1 VERRNNIVN
10 YESKFWDIL
19 AKEHLVD
26 LSQFHKSP
34 FFDEVPLFSR
44 ESDIEF
50 LSRHPEDEASVILLR
65 FALKFFNSVVSYE
78 KHRAAYFA
86 AITVWNYSETDPF
99 MPNLFVCSGC
109 IPWLKKKLVLNKATT
124 PFGKRIKG
132 LVSRVDLGVRFEVLE
147 DTSTDRDM
155 QRIFISQLVQP
166 YPSFVPLTKYRRAL
180 HFVK

>member
-1 VERRNNIVN
+1 MNNNAN
-10 YESKFWDIL
+10 YESKLWDIL

-26 LSQFHKSP
+26 LSQFHSSP

-44 ESDIEF
+44 QSDIEF
-50 LSRHPEDEASVILLR
+50 LSRYPEDEASVILLR

-86 AITVWNYSETDPF
+86 AITVWNHLETDPF
-99 MPNLFVCSGC
+99 IPNLFVCSGR
-109 IPWLKKKLVLNKATT
+109 IPWLKKKLVLNEATT
-124 PFGKRIKG
+124 PFGKRIKRF
-132 LVSRVDLGVRFEVLE
+132 VSRVDLGVRFEVLE

-166 YPSFVPLTKYRRAL
+166 YPSFVPLTKFRRAL
-180 HFVK
+180 HPVK